1 MNPPSFN
8 YCLLSPKYWTT
19 WLGFGIWWLLAQLPY
34 SLQMRM
40 GSLLG
45 RLMPL
50 IAKRRIAIAKRNL
63 ELCFPHLTK
72 NEQKKLLEQHIDS
85 LGKVFFEMGIA
96 WFWSR
101 KRLARLVTIEGL
113 EYLKEAEAKA
123 KGVVLMTVH
132 FSHMQLA
139 ITFLNIF
146 HSIDCTYKRHTNPV
160 HDFIQNNRH
169 KRFNQNTTGIERKN
183 MRLMVKSL
191 RQGRA
196 VWYAPDQDYG
206 IKHSIFLPF
215 FGVNAA
221 CITATSPLTQTGNA
235 SLISVCAIRK
245 SEGGYRL
252 IISPPLENFPTEN
265 LIKDT
270 QLIVSTIEKMI
281 ILAPEQYLWVHRRFK
296 NQPEGAPDL
305 YAADLLRQ
313 AK

>member
-1 MNPPSFN
+1 MSPSFH
-8 YCLLSPKYWTT
+8 YRLLYPQYWHT
-19 WLGFGIWWLLAQLPY
+19 WLGFGIWWLSAQLPY
-34 SLQMRM
+34 KLQMRM

-45 RLMPL
+45 RLMPH

-63 ELCFPHLTK
+63 ELCFPQLSK
-72 NEQKKLLEQHIDS
+72 SEQEKLLEQHIDS
-85 LGKVFFEMGIA
+85 LGKVFFEMSIA

-101 KRLARLVTIEGL
+101 KRLSQLVTIEGL
-113 EYLKEAEAKA
+113 EHLKNAEAA
-123 KGVVLMTVH
+123 SKGVVLMTVH

-160 HDFIQNNRH
+160 HDFIQINRH
-169 KRFNQNTTGIERKN
+169 KRFNQETTAIERKN
-183 MRLMVKSL
+183 MRLMIKSL

-235 SLISVCAIRK
+235 VLISVCAIRK
-245 SEGGYRL
+245 PEGGYKL
-252 IISPPLENFPTEN
+252 IISPPLEKFPTDN
-265 LIKDT
+265 LIQDT
-270 QLIVSTIEKMI
+270 QLIVSTVEKMI
-281 ILAPEQYLWVHRRFK
+281 MLAPEQYLWVHRRFK